1 MGQAASDGGA
11 GPELD
16 ITLDAVDEDL
26 VKDLSQIVETQEAT
40 KEKLLSQIASC
51 QRQLDRLQ
59 AVSDAGTLL
68 LEYLGVHI
76 RTSDRRVRHLGEA
89 LVKGEASLSL
99 KDLLGVDPNGDQA
112 TFTREEKARFRHING
127 GSEGLAVRSVAAAS
141 TTCKGARTA
150 FGPGLSAW
158 GVARLYGSTLMFE
171 KALGNPSIHKGPH
184 LFFARASLASVD
196 EVPLLFQ

>member
-11 GPELD
+11 QDELD

-51 QRQLDRLQ
+51 QKQLDRLQ

-89 LVKGEASLSL
+89 LVQGEASLSL

-141 TTCKGARTA
+141 TTCKAARSA

-184 LFFARASLASVD
+184 LFLRERL
-196 EVPLLFQ
+196 